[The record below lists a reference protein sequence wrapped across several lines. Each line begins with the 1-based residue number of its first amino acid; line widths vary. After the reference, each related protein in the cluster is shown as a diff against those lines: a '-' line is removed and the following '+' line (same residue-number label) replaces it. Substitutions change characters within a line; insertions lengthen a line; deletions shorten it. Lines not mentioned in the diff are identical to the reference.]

1 MKTRI
6 YIGLMLLVVA
16 SFLLAKLVLDKPQAQ
31 NILRVDCAD
40 IGESCGNDL
49 FTVRF
54 LQKPQVMKPMGL
66 KLHLNQSKNVRDVH
80 ASFAMQGMEMGLNRY
95 RLIPA
100 DGDWQGEVTL
110 PVCAQGRSDWNMLLE
125 IELEG
130 GVQRFLLPFTASRN

>member
-1 MKTRI
+1 MKARI

-16 SFLLAKLVLDKPQAQ
+16 SFLLAKLVLDKPQVQ
-31 NILRVDCAD
+31 NILRLDCAD
-40 IGESCGNDL
+40 ISESCGNDL

-66 KLHLNQSKNVRDVH
+66 KLHFNRTENVRDVH

-100 DGDWQGEVTL
+100 AGDWQGEVTL

-130 GVQRFLLPFTASRN
+130 GVQRFLLQFTASRN